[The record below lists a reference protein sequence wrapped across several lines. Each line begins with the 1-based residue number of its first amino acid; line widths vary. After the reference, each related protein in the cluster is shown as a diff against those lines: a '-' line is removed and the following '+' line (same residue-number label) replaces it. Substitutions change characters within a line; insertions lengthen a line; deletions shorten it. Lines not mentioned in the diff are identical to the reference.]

1 MATNSPKK
9 KKNPRSSTTYY
20 KVQTEITGYIKGKGM
35 MGLEKYPAFVFKCK
49 GVIWYEKFQHEHNIC
64 KATPNKVIE
73 YFTIYRTIER

>member
-1 MATNSPKK
+1 
-9 KKNPRSSTTYY
+9 
-20 KVQTEITGYIKGKGM
+20 M

-73 YFTIYRTIER
+73 YFTIYKTIER